1 MIELPER
8 LYWKW
13 LRPDTLCLMNRPQTG
28 WENYTIVASTTISP
42 AVDNDT
48 LINMARQLL
57 KDYLEE
63 EAYQKSREEF
73 VKHEL

>member
-13 LRPDTLCLMNRPQTG
+13 SRPDTLCLMKRPQTG
-28 WENYTIVASTTISP
+28 WEDYASTTISP
-42 AVDNDT
+42 TVDKV
-48 LINMARQLL
+48 IMARQLL

-63 EAYQKSREEF
+63 EAYQKSREDF